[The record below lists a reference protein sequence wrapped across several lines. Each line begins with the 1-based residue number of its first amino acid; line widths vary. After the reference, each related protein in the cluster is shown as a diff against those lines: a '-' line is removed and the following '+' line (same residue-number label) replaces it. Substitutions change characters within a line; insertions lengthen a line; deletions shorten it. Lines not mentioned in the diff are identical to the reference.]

1 MQNWNNILQFHTGY
15 SPVGSRPPRRS
26 PSPRRDSSMAAH
38 TRHSQAKEVIIKPIF
53 EPFKAQPILTLT
65 FFAGAYRPHTEDE
78 LVSHIHIPSPWKAEV
93 LNKQQILHYW
103 MHCYSHV
110 LINDVYYSCFA

>member
-1 MQNWNNILQFHTGY
+1 MIY
-15 SPVGSRPPRRS
+15 STSTPATHQSAVTLPALSASLRPY
-26 PSPRRDSSMAAH
+26 SSVAACA
-38 TRHSQAKEVIIKPIF
+38 RHSQAKEVIIEPIF

-103 MHCYSHV
+103 MHHCYSQV
-110 LINDVYYSCFA
+110 LINDVYYSYYA